1 MTLSI
6 KMCMLQKNKI
16 ACTFVYNKGG
26 VLNEALIHASLTM
39 HLVGYQAKLPNKNFS
54 FSQFLEQSMKLLI
67 KTIRSFV
74 TVGQSAWTL
83 MCCTKPIKR
92 HVNTNG
98 DGHYL
103 TEL

>member
-1 MTLSI
+1 
-6 KMCMLQKNKI
+6 MCMLQKNKI

-26 VLNEALIHASLTM
+26 VQNDSLIHASLSM
-39 HLVGYQAKLPNKNFS
+39 HLVGYQAKLQNKNFS
-54 FSQFLEQSMKLLI
+54 FSQFPEQSVKLLI
-67 KTIRSFV
+67 KTIRSVV
-74 TVGQSAWTL
+74 TVGQSAWAL
-83 MCCTKPIKR
+83 MCCTKPTKR

>member
-1 MTLSI
+1 
-6 KMCMLQKNKI
+6 MCMLQKNKI

-26 VLNEALIHASLTM
+26 VLNDALIHASLTM

-54 FSQFLEQSMKLLI
+54 FLQFPEQSVKLLT
-67 KTIRSFV
+67 KTIRSVV
-74 TVGQSAWTL
+74 TVGQSAWAL
-83 MCCTKPIKR
+83 MCCTKPTKR